1 MKIRTYNFKLNS
13 KMKRIILFFMVMGF
27 AGVLKAQNDAIDR
40 FFSKYIDD
48 PEFTYAVVTG
58 KMFGL
63 FTHMEGESENDKAL
77 LDAISSVKGLKV
89 LAIEDT
95 ERGTALYT
103 EAFTIIPAR
112 EYEEL
117 MTVRDE
123 DGNMK
128 FLIKEAKGIIS
139 ELLMIRGA
147 THDFM
152 IVSLVGNIDL
162 KSISKLARH
171 VNIDGFEH
179 FEKMEKKEEKH

>member
-1 MKIRTYNFKLNS
+1 
-13 KMKRIILFFMVMGF
+13 MKRTVLFFMMMSL

-40 FFSKYIDD
+40 FFNKYIDD

-63 FTHMEGESENDKAL
+63 FTHMEGESEEDKAL

-89 LAIEDT
+89 LAIDNT
-95 ERGTALYT
+95 ERGSALYK
-103 EAFTIIPAR
+103 EAFTVIPAK

-128 FLIKEAKGIIS
+128 FLIKETKGIIS
-139 ELLMIRGA
+139 ELLMVRGA
-147 THDFM
+147 THEFM

-171 VNIDGFEH
+171 VDIDGFEH
-179 FEKMEKKEEKH
+179 FEKMEEKKEEKH